1 MMESVFTVD
10 DPGTFYRPWTAM
22 RRYRRVT
29 QEPIEQICAENNSVN
44 IFDYHVPT
52 AEKPDF

>member
-1 MMESVFTVD
+1 MPPLPPKALVKL
-10 DPGTFYRPWTAM
+10 
-22 RRYRRVT
+22 RRYRRAQ

-52 AEKPDF
+52 ADKPDF